1 MRQPPRIATWML
13 KHFGSG
19 PDIETLLGDLAEQYQ
34 RNGNAM
40 WYWRQALKAIPVS
53 SFKVIRAHKWIAARA
68 LLTGWVVWIICK
80 KMIPPLLMGVY
91 YFRVAAYHVPYL
103 RIIVIA
109 ILIGALPGWVIG
121 RSHRSQRTGAVLF
134 FAVSVIFIDL
144 WGFALLIYLRY
155 RIWPR
160 YVPFSRYAI
169 PFAIDASASLLG
181 ILLCGGLIFGQSKKA
196 AVED

>member
-53 SFKVIRAHKWIAARA
+53 SFKEIRAHKWIAARA
-68 LLTGWVVWIICK
+68 LLTGWVVWMICEI
-80 KMIPPLLMGVY
+80 MSPHLIRSFY
-91 YFRVAAYHVPYL
+91 YFRLAGYHVPYFWG
-103 RIIVIA
+103 IVPS
-109 ILIGALPGWVIG
+109 LLSGALSGWVIG
-121 RSHRSQRTGAVLF
+121 RFHRSQRTGAVLF

-144 WGFALLIYLRY
+144 WGFALLIYLGY

-160 YVPFSRYAI
+160 DVPFSRYAI

-181 ILLCGGLIFGQSKKA
+181 ILLGGGLIFGQSKKA